1 MKVVKFGGS
10 SLASAQQIRK
20 VGQII
25 KSDTERKIVVVSAP
39 GKRYSEDEKVTDLL
53 ISLAEKSLQNQDY
66 SLEMN
71 KIVQRYQEMA
81 EELSLNEEV
90 MVAIESHLDQLA
102 AGDKTHPDYYID
114 AFKASGEDNN
124 AKLVAAYFNQIGIP
138 ASYVSP
144 KEAGLL

>member
-1 MKVVKFGGS
+1 
-10 SLASAQQIRK
+10 
-20 VGQII
+20 
-25 KSDTERKIVVVSAP
+25 
-39 GKRYSEDEKVTDLL
+39 
-53 ISLAEKSLQNQDY
+53 
-66 SLEMN
+66 N

-90 MVAIESHLDQLA
+90 MVAIESHLEQSA

-144 KEAGLL
+144 KEAGLLVTNEPHNARLLPDSYEKLITLREREEVVVFPGFFGYTHEGDICTFSR